1 MERKTGLDEGSFDK
15 DFEKFLDS
23 IDMSSS
29 DFREE
34 NKPFIDSSNIYKNQS
49 GWRKATYA
57 KGNNSSKNQKSL
69 NGFKKTL
76 VIAMLS
82 ALGYF
87 AYQAGYNSEFAKHFW
102 DDTKDRLE
110 ERKIDM
116 EEYESLAKEA
126 ENKVISNQER
136 ETR

>member
-34 NKPFIDSSNIYKNQS
+34 NKPFIDSSDTYKNQS
-49 GWRKATYA
+49 GWRKATYT

-102 DDTKDRLE
+102 DDTKARLE

>member
-34 NKPFIDSSNIYKNQS
+34 NKPFIDSSDTYKNQS
-49 GWRKATYA
+49 GWRKATYT

-76 VIAMLS
+76 VIAVLS
-82 ALGYF
+82 ALGYL

-102 DDTKDRLE
+102 DDTKARLE

>member
-76 VIAMLS
+76 VIAVLS
-82 ALGYF
+82 ALGYL

-102 DDTKDRLE
+102 DDTKARLE

-116 EEYESLAKEA
+116 EEYESLAKEV
-126 ENKVISNQER
+126 ENKVISNQEE

>member
-102 DDTKDRLE
+102 DDTKARLE

-116 EEYESLAKEA
+116 EEYESLAKEV
-126 ENKVISNQER
+126 ENKVISNQEE

>member
-1 MERKTGLDEGSFDK
+1 
-15 DFEKFLDS
+15 
-23 IDMSSS
+23 
-29 DFREE
+29 
-34 NKPFIDSSNIYKNQS
+34 
-49 GWRKATYA
+49 
-57 KGNNSSKNQKSL
+57 
-69 NGFKKTL
+69 
-76 VIAMLS
+76 MLS

-102 DDTKDRLE
+102 DDTKARLE

-116 EEYESLAKEA
+116 EEYERLAKKA